1 MLISEILYSPLP
13 YLMEGGN
20 VSSKSPGWK
29 GAQDQQA
36 EEIDLKLHNRDF
48 MVKQLKKLF
57 AAQNKS
63 FRETTGK
70 YIWSPSLL
78 ASGEMFSGSSIHFF
92 NIKKINTQDF
102 LNKLKKTKVGDI
114 DTQVDQNLGD
124 DLATWLESI
133 IGQKVGNGVLLGFN
147 SSLSSIWLLDDP
159 VVRVQVDYELGP
171 YDPKTKKPTEWF
183 AYSHSSHYDDMEVG
197 IKGVFHKYINRALV
211 QAHQTKK
218 YVAKIQKRGVKI
230 SDEPVVDSNYSFAV
244 TSAQGGGISLK
255 YRPYIDPQTGE
266 PAVKK
271 NIPIMQYI
279 ESPDRHYIQNLDQ
292 QFELMFGRKRT
303 QADKKLQG
311 SFVGTIQLMNKY
323 LKPEQNRS
331 VVEAFF
337 DILFGA
343 GAQMITRDDPQR
355 DRDTKFAA
363 IDIMLL
369 GTEDHKPLK
378 VPNAKQLRD
387 QAVNMAIGYEQKF
400 RSKQKEKGLIQEAQ
414 DTPSFARKGVQH
426 IYSRLPDGRAS
437 SMEMKDADF
446 IKLCQEIVKLG
457 GKLDEVPINLKVDGA
472 GIRFGRD
479 QKGQPFFMTSRV
491 DRPIYADDQGFFSK
505 YAREQGQNPEQQA
518 RARNYDEV
526 LKIITDS
533 DFIKKLPVDTLVQ
546 AEMLYKPMAQET
558 PDGLKF
564 VNISYDPAQ
573 LGKVITLVPFAF
585 KKFSTGTELPATQS
599 QEIKKRLLDDSTS
612 DVKIVN
618 NQLEHSGLDVLKIV
632 EPVADLDPK
641 NRVANKAQL
650 DTAREKL
657 SQTIL
662 TSPKLKGKNVLGNTM
677 EGIIVNMPSGQVFKV
692 TSPQMKQAMAA
703 KTAAA
708 PSTKGR
714 NKTAVVA
721 IGSFVGHKGHQE
733 LWNLTKEKAQQLGA
747 DPYLFIG
754 NAVGVDDPIPP
765 SVKTQTWHKLD
776 PELSSNI
783 SAVQSGGSI
792 MQKIKHELINPRP
805 GHAPR
810 YDNVVIMVGEDQRD
824 MPLAQAIMKAVN
836 KFPGYEHV
844 KVTLNP
850 TPRGTGMSFTKL
862 RNILKDPQATEKQQ
876 YHLWS
881 QGFDETTLGRD
892 WIKHLMDITRKG
904 MGISDKTQQ
913 DESHS
918 LFHEVTKKV
927 GL

>member
-1 MLISEILYSPLP
+1 MLITEILYSTLP

-29 GAQDQQA
+29 GADDQAA

-48 MVKQLKKLF
+48 MVKQLRKLF

-63 FRETTGK
+63 FREAMGK
-70 YIWSPSLL
+70 YIWAPSLL
-78 ASGEMFSGSSIHFF
+78 TSGDMFSGSSVHFF
-92 NIKKINTQDF
+92 NIKKINTEDF

-147 SSLSSIWLLDDP
+147 SALSSIWLLDDP

-171 YDPKTKKPTEWF
+171 YDSKTKKPTEWF

-218 YVAKIQKRGVKI
+218 YVAKVQKRGVKI
-230 SDEPVVDSNYSFAV
+230 SDEPIQDSNYSFAV
-244 TSAQGGGISLK
+244 TSAQGGGLSLK
-255 YRPYIDPQTGE
+255 YRPYLDPQTGE
-266 PAVKK
+266 PATKK

-279 ESPDRHYIQNLDQ
+279 ETADRHYVQNLDQ

-303 QADKKLQG
+303 EADRKMQG

-323 LKPEQNRS
+323 LKPEQNRA
-331 VVEAFF
+331 VVEAFY
-337 DILFGA
+337 DILFGV
-343 GAQMITRDDPQR
+343 GAQMITKDDPQR

-369 GTEDHKPLK
+369 GTKDHKPLK
-378 VPNAKQLRD
+378 VPNATQLRQ
-387 QAVNMAIGYEQKF
+387 QAVNMAIDYESKF
-400 RSKQKEKGLIQEAQ
+400 RSRQKEKGIIQEAQ

-446 IKLCQEIVKLG
+446 IKLCQEIAQLG
-457 GKLDEVPINLKVDGA
+457 GNFDEVPINLKVDGA

-491 DRPIYADDQGFFSK
+491 DRPIYAEDQGFFSK
-505 YAREQGQNPEQQA
+505 YAKEQGQNQEQQA
-518 RARNYDEV
+518 RARNYDQA

-533 DFIKKLPVDTLVQ
+533 DFIKKLPVNTLVQ
-546 AEMLYKPMAQET
+546 AEMLYRPMAQQTE
-558 PDGLKF
+558 DGLKF
-564 VNISYDPAQ
+564 VNISYDSKE
-573 LGKVITLVPFAF
+573 LGKVMTLVPFAF
-585 KKFSTGTELPATQS
+585 KRFSTGTELDAQQS
-599 QEIKKRLLDDSTS
+599 AEIKKQLTDASTS
-612 DVKIVN
+612 DVKIIN
-618 NQLEHSGLDVLKIV
+618 NQLEHSVLDVKKILD
-632 EPVADLDPK
+632 PVVDLDPK
-641 NRVANKAQL
+641 NRVANKDKL
-650 DTAREKL
+650 DAARENL

-662 TSPKLKGKNVLGNTM
+662 TSPKLRGKNVLGNTM

-703 KTAAA
+703 K
-708 PSTKGR
+708 STPASKGKP
-714 NKTAVVA
+714 KTAVVA

-733 LWNLTKEKAQQLGA
+733 LWKLTKEQAQQLGA

-776 PELSSNI
+776 PEYAGNI
-783 SAVQSGGSI
+783 SAVQQGGSL
-792 MQKIKHELINPRP
+792 MQKIKHELVNPRP

-824 MPLAQAIMKAVN
+824 MPLAQAIMKSVN

-850 TPRGTGMSFTKL
+850 TPRTTGMSFTKL
-862 RNILKDPQATEKQQ
+862 RNVLKDPQASEKQQ

-904 MGISDKTQQ
+904 MGVSDKPQR
-913 DESHS
+913 DESRS
-918 LFHEVTKKV
+918 IFQEVTKKV
-927 GL
+927 GQ

>member
-1 MLISEILYSPLP
+1 MLITEILYSPLP

-29 GAQDQQA
+29 GADDQAA

-48 MVKQLKKLF
+48 MVKQLRKLF

-63 FRETTGK
+63 FREAMGK
-70 YIWSPSLL
+70 YIWAPSLL
-78 ASGEMFSGSSIHFF
+78 TSGDMFSGSSVHFF
-92 NIKKINTQDF
+92 NIKKINTEDF

-147 SSLSSIWLLDDP
+147 SALSSIWLLDDP

-171 YDPKTKKPTEWF
+171 YDSKTKKPTEWF

-218 YVAKIQKRGVKI
+218 YVAKVQKRGVKI
-230 SDEPVVDSNYSFAV
+230 SDEPIQDSNYSFAV
-244 TSAQGGGISLK
+244 TSAQGGGLSLK
-255 YRPYIDPQTGE
+255 YRPYLDPQTGE
-266 PAVKK
+266 PATKK

-279 ESPDRHYIQNLDQ
+279 ETADRHYVQNLDQ

-303 QADKKLQG
+303 EADRKMQG

-323 LKPEQNRS
+323 LKPEQNRA
-331 VVEAFF
+331 VVEAFY

-343 GAQMITRDDPQR
+343 GAQMITKDDPQR

-369 GTEDHKPLK
+369 GTKDHKPLK
-378 VPNAKQLRD
+378 VPNATQLRQ
-387 QAVNMAIGYEQKF
+387 QAVNMAIDYESKF
-400 RSKQKEKGLIQEAQ
+400 RSRQKEKGIIQEAQ

-446 IKLCQEIVKLG
+446 IKLCQEIAQLG
-457 GKLDEVPINLKVDGA
+457 GNFDEVPINLKVDGA

-491 DRPIYADDQGFFSK
+491 DRPIYAEDQGFFSK
-505 YAREQGQNPEQQA
+505 YAKEQGQNQEQQA
-518 RARNYDEV
+518 RARNYDQA

-533 DFIKKLPVDTLVQ
+533 DFIKKLPVNTLVQ
-546 AEMLYKPMAQET
+546 AEMLYRPMAQQTE
-558 PDGLKF
+558 DGLKF
-564 VNISYDPAQ
+564 VNISYDSKE
-573 LGKVITLVPFAF
+573 LGKVMTLVPFAF
-585 KKFSTGTELPATQS
+585 KRFSTGTELDAQQS
-599 QEIKKRLLDDSTS
+599 AEIKKQLTDASTS
-612 DVKIVN
+612 DVKIIN
-618 NQLEHSGLDVLKIV
+618 NQLEHSGLDVKKIV
-632 EPVADLDPK
+632 DPVVDLDPK
-641 NRVANKAQL
+641 NRVANKDKL
-650 DTAREKL
+650 DAARENL

-662 TSPKLKGKNVLGNTM
+662 TSPKLRGKNVLGNTM

-703 KTAAA
+703 KATPA
-708 PSTKGR
+708 SKGKP
-714 NKTAVVA
+714 KTAVVA

-733 LWNLTKEKAQQLGA
+733 LWRLTKEQAQQLGA

-776 PELSSNI
+776 PEYAGNI
-783 SAVQSGGSI
+783 SAVQQGGSL
-792 MQKIKHELINPRP
+792 MQKIKHELVNPRP

-824 MPLAQAIMKAVN
+824 MPLAQAIMKSVN

-850 TPRGTGMSFTKL
+850 TPRTTGMSFTKL
-862 RNILKDPQATEKQQ
+862 RNVLKDPQASEKQQ

-904 MGISDKTQQ
+904 MGVSDKPQR
-913 DESHS
+913 DESRS
-918 LFHEVTKKV
+918 IFQEVTKKV
-927 GL
+927 GQ

>member
-1 MLISEILYSPLP
+1 MLITEILYSTLP

-29 GAQDQQA
+29 GADDQAA

-48 MVKQLKKLF
+48 MVKQLRKLF

-63 FRETTGK
+63 FRETMGK
-70 YIWSPSLL
+70 YIWAPSLL
-78 ASGEMFSGSSIHFF
+78 TSGDMFSGSSVHFF
-92 NIKKINTQDF
+92 NIKKINTEDF

-147 SSLSSIWLLDDP
+147 SALSSIWLLDDP

-171 YDPKTKKPTEWF
+171 YDSKTKKPTEWF

-218 YVAKIQKRGVKI
+218 YVAKVQKRGVKI
-230 SDEPVVDSNYSFAV
+230 SDEPIQDSNYSFAV
-244 TSAQGGGISLK
+244 TSAQGGGLSLK
-255 YRPYIDPQTGE
+255 YRPYLDPQTGE
-266 PAVKK
+266 PATKK

-279 ESPDRHYIQNLDQ
+279 ETADRHYVQNLDQ

-303 QADKKLQG
+303 EADRKMQG

-323 LKPEQNRS
+323 LKPEQNRA
-331 VVEAFF
+331 VVEAFY

-343 GAQMITRDDPQR
+343 GAQMITKDDPQR

-369 GTEDHKPLK
+369 GTKDHKPLK
-378 VPNAKQLRD
+378 VPNATQLRQ
-387 QAVNMAIGYEQKF
+387 QAVNMAIDYESKF
-400 RSKQKEKGLIQEAQ
+400 RSRQKEKGIIQEAQ

-446 IKLCQEIVKLG
+446 IKLCQEIAQLG
-457 GKLDEVPINLKVDGA
+457 GNFDEVPINLKVDGA

-491 DRPIYADDQGFFSK
+491 DRPIYAEDQGFFSK
-505 YAREQGQNPEQQA
+505 YAKEQGQNQEQQA
-518 RARNYDEV
+518 RARNYDQA

-533 DFIKKLPVDTLVQ
+533 DFIKKLPVNTLVQ
-546 AEMLYKPMAQET
+546 AEMLYRPMAQQTE
-558 PDGLKF
+558 DGLKF
-564 VNISYDPAQ
+564 VNISYDSKE
-573 LGKVITLVPFAF
+573 LGKVMTLVPFAF
-585 KKFSTGTELPATQS
+585 KRFSTGTELDAQQS
-599 QEIKKRLLDDSTS
+599 AEIKKQLTDASTS
-612 DVKIVN
+612 DVKIIN
-618 NQLEHSGLDVLKIV
+618 NQLEHSGLDVKKIV
-632 EPVADLDPK
+632 DPVVDLDPK
-641 NRVANKAQL
+641 NRVANKDKL
-650 DTAREKL
+650 DAARENL

-662 TSPKLKGKNVLGNTM
+662 TSPKLRGKNVLGNTM

-703 KTAAA
+703 K
-708 PSTKGR
+708 STPASKGKP
-714 NKTAVVA
+714 KTAVVA

-733 LWNLTKEKAQQLGA
+733 LWRLTKEQAQQLGA

-776 PELSSNI
+776 PEYAGNI
-783 SAVQSGGSI
+783 SAVQQGGSL
-792 MQKIKHELINPRP
+792 MQKIKHELVNPRP

-824 MPLAQAIMKAVN
+824 MPLAQAIMKSVN

-850 TPRGTGMSFTKL
+850 TPRTTGMSFTKL
-862 RNILKDPQATEKQQ
+862 RNVLKDPQASEKQQ

-904 MGISDKTQQ
+904 IGVSDKPQR
-913 DESHS
+913 DESRS
-918 LFHEVTKKV
+918 IFQEVTKKV
-927 GL
+927 GQ

>member
-20 VSSKSPGWK
+20 VSSKSPGWQ
-29 GAQDQQA
+29 GAQDQEA

-63 FRETTGK
+63 FREATGK

-78 ASGEMFSGSSIHFF
+78 ASGEMFSGSSVHFF
-92 NIKKINTQDF
+92 NIKKINTDDF
-102 LNKLKKTKVGDI
+102 LNKLKKVRVGDI
-114 DTQVDQNLGD
+114 DTQVDQNLGE

-218 YVAKIQKRGVKI
+218 YIAKVLKKGVKI

-255 YRPYIDPQTGE
+255 YKPYIDPQTGQPADKKGIPVMQRVE
-266 PAVKK
+266 P
-271 NIPIMQYI
+271 Q
-279 ESPDRHYIQNLDQ
+279 DRDYIQNLDQ
-292 QFELMFGRKRT
+292 QFELVFGRKRT
-303 QADKKLQG
+303 EADRKLQG
-311 SFVGTIQLMNKY
+311 SFVGSIKLMNKY
-323 LKPEQNRS
+323 LTPQQNQR
-331 VVEAFF
+331 VAEAFL
-337 DILFGA
+337 DILFGP
-343 GAQMITRDDPQR
+343 GAQMITKDDPQR

-363 IDIMLL
+363 IDLMLL
-369 GTEDHKPLK
+369 GTKDHKPLN
-378 VPNAKQLRD
+378 VPNTQALRQ
-387 QAVNMAIGYEQKF
+387 QAVNMAKEYESKF
-400 RSKQKEKGLIQEAQ
+400 RDKQKQKGLIQEAQ
-414 DTPSFARKGVQH
+414 EAPKFTRKGVPH
-426 IYSRLPDGRAS
+426 IYSRLPDGKPS

-446 IKLCQEIVKLG
+446 INLSKEIADRG
-457 GKLDEVPINLKVDGA
+457 GNLDDVDINLKVDGA

-479 QKGQPFFMTSRV
+479 QKGEPFFMTSRI
-491 DRPIYADDQGFFSK
+491 DRPIYASDAGFFSK
-505 YAREQGQNPEQQA
+505 YAQDQGQSGEQLD
-518 RARNYDEV
+518 RARNYDQA
-526 LKIITDS
+526 LKLITTS
-533 DFIKKLPVDTLVQ
+533 DFIKKLPINTIVQ
-546 AEMLYKPMAQET
+546 AEMLYRPMGQKT
-558 PDGLKF
+558 NDGIKF
-564 VNISYDPAQ
+564 VNISYDPKD
-573 LGKVITLVPFAF
+573 LGKEMTLVPFAF
-585 KKFSTGTELPATQS
+585 KTFSTGADLDKTKAD
-599 QEIKKRLLDDSTS
+599 EIKKQLLDSSTN
-612 DVKIVN
+612 DIKIIN
-618 NQLEHSGLDVLKIV
+618 NRLQHQGLDLMNIV
-632 EPVADLDPK
+632 KPVVDLDPK
-641 NRVANKAQL
+641 NKLANKPIL
-650 DTAREKL
+650 DNARKKL
-657 SQTIL
+657 SQAIL

-677 EGIIVNMPSGQVFKV
+677 EGIVVNMPNGQVFKV

-703 KTAAA
+703 KTASA
-708 PSTKGR
+708 PTSKGPT
-714 NKTAVVA
+714 KTAVVA

-733 LWNLTKEKAQQLGA
+733 LWRLTKEKAQQLGA

-776 PELSSNI
+776 PELASNI
-783 SAVQSGGSI
+783 SPVQAGGSI

-862 RNILKDPQATEKQQ
+862 RNILKDPQASEKQQ
-876 YHLWS
+876 YNLWS
-881 QGFDETTLGRD
+881 QGFDENALGRD

-904 MGISDKTQQ
+904 MGIQNKPQR

-918 LFHEVTKKV
+918 IFLEVTKKV
-927 GL
+927 G

>member
-1 MLISEILYSPLP
+1 MLITEILYSPLP

-29 GAQDQQA
+29 GADDQAA

-48 MVKQLKKLF
+48 MVKQLRKLF

-63 FRETTGK
+63 FRETMGK
-70 YIWSPSLL
+70 YIWAPSLL
-78 ASGEMFSGSSIHFF
+78 TSGDMFSGSSVHFF
-92 NIKKINTQDF
+92 NIKKINTEDF

-147 SSLSSIWLLDDP
+147 SALSSIWLLDDP

-171 YDPKTKKPTEWF
+171 YDSKTKKPTEWF

-218 YVAKIQKRGVKI
+218 YVAKVQKRGVKI
-230 SDEPVVDSNYSFAV
+230 SDEPIQDSNYSFAV
-244 TSAQGGGISLK
+244 TSAQGGGLSLK
-255 YRPYIDPQTGE
+255 YRPYLDPQTGE
-266 PAVKK
+266 PGTKK

-279 ESPDRHYIQNLDQ
+279 ETADRHYVQNLDQ

-303 QADKKLQG
+303 EADRKMQG

-323 LKPEQNRS
+323 LKPEQNRA
-331 VVEAFF
+331 VVEAFY

-343 GAQMITRDDPQR
+343 GAQMITKDDPQR

-369 GTEDHKPLK
+369 GTKDHKPLK
-378 VPNAKQLRD
+378 VPNATQLRQ
-387 QAVNMAIGYEQKF
+387 QAVNMAIDYESKF
-400 RSKQKEKGLIQEAQ
+400 RSRQKEKGIIQEAQ

-446 IKLCQEIVKLG
+446 IKLCQEIAQLG
-457 GKLDEVPINLKVDGA
+457 GNFDEVPINLKVDGA

-491 DRPIYADDQGFFSK
+491 DRPIYAEDQGFFSK
-505 YAREQGQNPEQQA
+505 YAKEQGQNQEQQA
-518 RARNYDEV
+518 RARNYDQA

-533 DFIKKLPVDTLVQ
+533 DFIKKLPVNTLVQ
-546 AEMLYKPMAQET
+546 AEMLYRPMAQQTE
-558 PDGLKF
+558 DGLKF
-564 VNISYDPAQ
+564 VNISYDSKE
-573 LGKVITLVPFAF
+573 LGKVMTLVPFAF
-585 KKFSTGTELPATQS
+585 KRFSTGTELDAQQS
-599 QEIKKRLLDDSTS
+599 AEIKKQLTDASTS
-612 DVKIVN
+612 DVKIIN
-618 NQLEHSGLDVLKIV
+618 NQLEHSGLDVKKIV
-632 EPVADLDPK
+632 DPVVDLDPK
-641 NRVANKAQL
+641 NRVANKDKL
-650 DTAREKL
+650 DAARENL

-662 TSPKLKGKNVLGNTM
+662 TSPKLRGKNVLGNTM

-703 KTAAA
+703 K
-708 PSTKGR
+708 STPASKGKP
-714 NKTAVVA
+714 KTAVVA

-733 LWNLTKEKAQQLGA
+733 LWRLTKEQAQQLGA

-776 PELSSNI
+776 PEYAGNI
-783 SAVQSGGSI
+783 SAVQQGGSL
-792 MQKIKHELINPRP
+792 MQKIKHELVNPRP

-824 MPLAQAIMKAVN
+824 MPLAQAIMKSVN

-850 TPRGTGMSFTKL
+850 TPRTTGMSFTKL
-862 RNILKDPQATEKQQ
+862 RNVLKDPQASEKQQ

-904 MGISDKTQQ
+904 IGVSDKPQR
-913 DESHS
+913 DESRS
-918 LFHEVTKKV
+918 IFQEVTKKV
-927 GL
+927 GQ

>member
-1 MLISEILYSPLP
+1 MLITEILYSTLP

-29 GAQDQQA
+29 GADDQAA

-48 MVKQLKKLF
+48 MVKQLRKLF

-63 FRETTGK
+63 FREAMGK
-70 YIWSPSLL
+70 YIWAPSLL
-78 ASGEMFSGSSIHFF
+78 TSGDMFSGSSVHFF
-92 NIKKINTQDF
+92 NIKKINTEDF

-147 SSLSSIWLLDDP
+147 SALSSIWLLDDP

-171 YDPKTKKPTEWF
+171 YDSKTKKPTEWF

-218 YVAKIQKRGVKI
+218 YVAKVQKRGVKI
-230 SDEPVVDSNYSFAV
+230 SDEPIQDSNYSFAV
-244 TSAQGGGISLK
+244 TSAQGGGLSLK
-255 YRPYIDPQTGE
+255 YRPYLDPQTGE
-266 PAVKK
+266 PATKK

-279 ESPDRHYIQNLDQ
+279 ETADRHYVQNLDQ

-303 QADKKLQG
+303 EADRKMQG

-323 LKPEQNRS
+323 LKPEQNRA
-331 VVEAFF
+331 VVEAFY

-343 GAQMITRDDPQR
+343 GAQMITKDDPQR

-369 GTEDHKPLK
+369 GTKDHKPLK
-378 VPNAKQLRD
+378 VPNATQLRQ
-387 QAVNMAIGYEQKF
+387 QAVNMAIDYESKF
-400 RSKQKEKGLIQEAQ
+400 RSRQKEKGIIQEAQ

-446 IKLCQEIVKLG
+446 IKLCQEIAQLG
-457 GKLDEVPINLKVDGA
+457 GNFDEVPINLKVDGA

-491 DRPIYADDQGFFSK
+491 DRPIYAEDQGFFSK
-505 YAREQGQNPEQQA
+505 YAKEQGQNQEQQA
-518 RARNYDEV
+518 RARNYDQA

-533 DFIKKLPVDTLVQ
+533 DFIKKLPVNTLVQ
-546 AEMLYKPMAQET
+546 AEMLYRPMAQQTE
-558 PDGLKF
+558 DGLKF
-564 VNISYDPAQ
+564 VNISYDSKE
-573 LGKVITLVPFAF
+573 LGKVMTLVPFAV
-585 KKFSTGTELPATQS
+585 KKFSTGTELDAQQS
-599 QEIKKRLLDDSTS
+599 SEIKKQLTDASTS
-612 DVKIVN
+612 DVKIIN
-618 NQLEHSGLDVLKIV
+618 NQLEHSGLDVKKIV
-632 EPVADLDPK
+632 DPVVDLDPK
-641 NRVANKAQL
+641 NRVANKNKL
-650 DTAREKL
+650 DAARENL

-662 TSPKLKGKNVLGNTM
+662 TSPKLRGKNVLGNTM

-703 KTAAA
+703 KATPA
-708 PSTKGR
+708 SKGKP
-714 NKTAVVA
+714 KTAVVA

-733 LWNLTKEKAQQLGA
+733 LWRLTKEQAQQLGA

-776 PELSSNI
+776 PEYAGNI
-783 SAVQSGGSI
+783 SAVQQGGSL
-792 MQKIKHELINPRP
+792 MQKIKHELVNPRP

-824 MPLAQAIMKAVN
+824 MPLAQAIMKSVN

-850 TPRGTGMSFTKL
+850 TPRTTGMSFTKL
-862 RNILKDPQATEKQQ
+862 RNVLKDPQASEKQQ

-904 MGISDKTQQ
+904 MGVSDKPQR
-913 DESHS
+913 DESRS
-918 LFHEVTKKV
+918 IFQEVTKKV
-927 GL
+927 GQ

>member
-1 MLISEILYSPLP
+1 MLITEILYSTLP

-29 GAQDQQA
+29 GADDQAA

-48 MVKQLKKLF
+48 MVKQLRKLF

-63 FRETTGK
+63 FRETMGK
-70 YIWSPSLL
+70 YIWAPSLL
-78 ASGEMFSGSSIHFF
+78 TSGDMFSGSSVHFF
-92 NIKKINTQDF
+92 NIKKINTEDF

-147 SSLSSIWLLDDP
+147 SALSSIWLLDDP

-171 YDPKTKKPTEWF
+171 YDSKTKKPTEWF

-218 YVAKIQKRGVKI
+218 YVAKVQKRGVKI
-230 SDEPVVDSNYSFAV
+230 SDEPIQDSNYSFAV
-244 TSAQGGGISLK
+244 TSAQGGGLSLK
-255 YRPYIDPQTGE
+255 YRPYLDPQTGE
-266 PAVKK
+266 PATKK

-279 ESPDRHYIQNLDQ
+279 ETADRHYVQNLDQ

-303 QADKKLQG
+303 EADRKMQG

-323 LKPEQNRS
+323 LKPEQNRA
-331 VVEAFF
+331 VVEAFY

-343 GAQMITRDDPQR
+343 GAQMITKDDPQR

-369 GTEDHKPLK
+369 GTKDHKPLK
-378 VPNAKQLRD
+378 VPNATQLRQ
-387 QAVNMAIGYEQKF
+387 QAVNMAIDYESKF
-400 RSKQKEKGLIQEAQ
+400 RSRQKEKGIIQEAQ

-446 IKLCQEIVKLG
+446 IKLCQEIAQLG
-457 GKLDEVPINLKVDGA
+457 GNFDEVPINLKVDGA

-491 DRPIYADDQGFFSK
+491 DRPIYAEDQGFFSK
-505 YAREQGQNPEQQA
+505 YAKEQGQNQEQQA
-518 RARNYDEV
+518 RARNYDQA

-533 DFIKKLPVDTLVQ
+533 DFIKKLPVNTLVQ
-546 AEMLYKPMAQET
+546 AEMLYRPMAQQTE
-558 PDGLKF
+558 DGLKF
-564 VNISYDPAQ
+564 VNISYDSKE
-573 LGKVITLVPFAF
+573 LGKVMTLVPFAF
-585 KKFSTGTELPATQS
+585 KRFSTGTELDAQQS
-599 QEIKKRLLDDSTS
+599 AEIKKQLTDASTS
-612 DVKIVN
+612 DVKIIN
-618 NQLEHSGLDVLKIV
+618 NQLEHSGLDVKKIV
-632 EPVADLDPK
+632 DPVVDLDPK
-641 NRVANKAQL
+641 NRVANKDKL
-650 DTAREKL
+650 DAARENL

-662 TSPKLKGKNVLGNTM
+662 TSPKLRGKNVLGNTM

-703 KTAAA
+703 KATPA
-708 PSTKGR
+708 SKGKP
-714 NKTAVVA
+714 KTAVVA

-733 LWNLTKEKAQQLGA
+733 LWRLTKEQAQQLGA

-776 PELSSNI
+776 PEYAGNI
-783 SAVQSGGSI
+783 SAVQQGGSL
-792 MQKIKHELINPRP
+792 MQKIKHELVNPRP

-824 MPLAQAIMKAVN
+824 MPLAQAIMKSVN

-850 TPRGTGMSFTKL
+850 TPRTTGMSFTKL
-862 RNILKDPQATEKQQ
+862 RNVLKDPQASEKQQ

-904 MGISDKTQQ
+904 MGVSDKPQR
-913 DESHS
+913 DESRS
-918 LFHEVTKKV
+918 IFQEVTKKV
-927 GL
+927 GQ

>member
-1 MLISEILYSPLP
+1 MLITEILYSPLP

-29 GAQDQQA
+29 GADDQAA

-48 MVKQLKKLF
+48 MVKQLRKLF

-63 FRETTGK
+63 FREAMGK
-70 YIWSPSLL
+70 YIWAPSLL
-78 ASGEMFSGSSIHFF
+78 TSGDMFSGSSVHFF
-92 NIKKINTQDF
+92 NIKKINTEDF

-147 SSLSSIWLLDDP
+147 SALSSIWLLDDP

-171 YDPKTKKPTEWF
+171 YDSKTKKPTEWF

-218 YVAKIQKRGVKI
+218 YVAKVQKRGVKI
-230 SDEPVVDSNYSFAV
+230 SDEPIQDSNYSFAV
-244 TSAQGGGISLK
+244 TSAQGGGLSLK
-255 YRPYIDPQTGE
+255 YRPYLDPQTGE
-266 PAVKK
+266 PATKK

-279 ESPDRHYIQNLDQ
+279 ETADRHYVQNLDQ

-303 QADKKLQG
+303 EADRKMQG

-323 LKPEQNRS
+323 LKPEQNRA
-331 VVEAFF
+331 VVEAFY
-337 DILFGA
+337 DILFGV
-343 GAQMITRDDPQR
+343 GAQMITKDDPQR

-369 GTEDHKPLK
+369 GTKDHKPLK
-378 VPNAKQLRD
+378 VPNATQLRQ
-387 QAVNMAIGYEQKF
+387 QAVNMAIDYESKF
-400 RSKQKEKGLIQEAQ
+400 RSRQKEKGIIQEAQ

-446 IKLCQEIVKLG
+446 IKLCQEIAQLG
-457 GKLDEVPINLKVDGA
+457 GNFDEVPINLKVDGA

-491 DRPIYADDQGFFSK
+491 DRPIYAEDQGFFSK
-505 YAREQGQNPEQQA
+505 YAKEQGQNQEQQA
-518 RARNYDEV
+518 RARNYDQA

-533 DFIKKLPVDTLVQ
+533 DFIKKLPVNTLVQ
-546 AEMLYKPMAQET
+546 AEMLYRPMAQQTE
-558 PDGLKF
+558 DGLKF
-564 VNISYDPAQ
+564 VNISYDSKE
-573 LGKVITLVPFAF
+573 LGKVMTLVPFAF
-585 KKFSTGTELPATQS
+585 KRFSTGTELDAQQS
-599 QEIKKRLLDDSTS
+599 AEIKKQLTDASTS
-612 DVKIVN
+612 DVKIIN
-618 NQLEHSGLDVLKIV
+618 NQLEHSGLDVKKIV
-632 EPVADLDPK
+632 DPVVDLDPK
-641 NRVANKAQL
+641 NRVANKDKL
-650 DTAREKL
+650 DAARENL

-662 TSPKLKGKNVLGNTM
+662 TSPKLRGKNVLGNTM

-703 KTAAA
+703 K
-708 PSTKGR
+708 STPASKGKP
-714 NKTAVVA
+714 KTAVVA

-733 LWNLTKEKAQQLGA
+733 LWRLTKEQAQQLGA

-776 PELSSNI
+776 PEYAGNI
-783 SAVQSGGSI
+783 SAVQQGGSL
-792 MQKIKHELINPRP
+792 MQKIKHELVNPRP

-824 MPLAQAIMKAVN
+824 MPLAQAIMKSVN

-850 TPRGTGMSFTKL
+850 TPRTTGMSFTKL
-862 RNILKDPQATEKQQ
+862 RNVLKDPQASEKQQ

-904 MGISDKTQQ
+904 MGVSDKPQR
-913 DESHS
+913 DESRS
-918 LFHEVTKKV
+918 IFQEVTKKV
-927 GL
+927 GQ

>member
-29 GAQDQQA
+29 GADDQAA

-48 MVKQLKKLF
+48 MVKQLRKLF

-63 FRETTGK
+63 FREATGK
-70 YIWSPSLL
+70 YIWAPSLL
-78 ASGEMFSGSSIHFF
+78 TSGDMFSGSSVHFF
-92 NIKKINTQDF
+92 NIKKINTEDF

-171 YDPKTKKPTEWF
+171 YDSKTKRPTEWF

-218 YVAKIQKRGVKI
+218 YVAKVQKRGVKI
-230 SDEPVVDSNYSFAV
+230 SDEPVQDSNYSFAV
-244 TSAQGGGISLK
+244 TSAQGGGLSLK
-255 YRPYIDPQTGE
+255 YRPYLDPQTGE
-266 PAVKK
+266 PATKK

-279 ESPDRHYIQNLDQ
+279 ETPDRHYVQNLDQ

-303 QADKKLQG
+303 EADRKLQG

-323 LKPEQNRS
+323 LKPEQNRA
-331 VVEAFF
+331 VVEAFY

-343 GAQMITRDDPQR
+343 GAQMITKDDPQR

-369 GTEDHKPLK
+369 GTKDHNPLK
-378 VPNAKQLRD
+378 VPNATQLRQ
-387 QAVNMAIGYEQKF
+387 QAVNMAIDYESKF
-400 RSKQKEKGLIQEAQ
+400 RSRQKEKGIIQEAQ

-446 IKLCQEIVKLG
+446 IKLCQEIAQLG
-457 GKLDEVPINLKVDGA
+457 GNFDEVPINLKVDGA

-491 DRPIYADDQGFFSK
+491 DQPIYAEDQGFFSK
-505 YAREQGQNPEQQA
+505 YAKEQGQNQEQQA
-518 RARNYDEV
+518 RARNYDQA

-533 DFIKKLPVDTLVQ
+533 DFIKKLPVNTLVQ
-546 AEMLYKPMAQET
+546 AEMLYRPMAQQTE
-558 PDGLKF
+558 DGLKF
-564 VNISYDPAQ
+564 VNISYDPKE
-573 LGKVITLVPFAF
+573 LGKVMTLVPFAV
-585 KKFSTGTELPATQS
+585 KRFSTGTELDAQQS
-599 QEIKKRLLDDSTS
+599 AEIKKQLTDASTS
-612 DVKIVN
+612 DVKIIN
-618 NQLEHSGLDVLKIV
+618 NQLEHSGLDVKKIV
-632 EPVADLDPK
+632 DPVVDLDPK
-641 NRVANKAQL
+641 NRVANKDKL
-650 DTAREKL
+650 DAARENL

-662 TSPKLKGKNVLGNTM
+662 TSPKLRGKNVLGNTM
-677 EGIIVNMPSGQVFKV
+677 EGIIVNMPSGQLFKV

-703 KTAAA
+703 KATPA
-708 PSTKGR
+708 SKGKP
-714 NKTAVVA
+714 KTAVVA

-733 LWNLTKEKAQQLGA
+733 LWKLTKEQAQQLGA

-776 PELSSNI
+776 PEYAGNI
-783 SAVQSGGSI
+783 SAVQQGGSI
-792 MQKIKHELINPRP
+792 MQKIKHELVNPRP
-805 GHAPR
+805 GHAPK
-810 YDNVVIMVGEDQRD
+810 YDNIVIMVGEDQRD
-824 MPLAQAIMKAVN
+824 MPLAQAIMKSVN

-850 TPRGTGMSFTKL
+850 TPRTTGMSFTKL
-862 RNILKDPQATEKQQ
+862 RNVLKDPQASEKQQ
-876 YHLWS
+876 YQLWS

-904 MGISDKTQQ
+904 MGVSDKPQR
-913 DESHS
+913 DESRS
-918 LFHEVTKKV
+918 IFQEVTKKV
-927 GL
+927 GQ

>member
-1 MLISEILYSPLP
+1 MLITEILYSTLP

-29 GAQDQQA
+29 GADDQAA

-48 MVKQLKKLF
+48 MVKQLRKLF

-63 FRETTGK
+63 FRETMGK
-70 YIWSPSLL
+70 YIWAPSLL
-78 ASGEMFSGSSIHFF
+78 TSGDMFSGSSVHFF
-92 NIKKINTQDF
+92 NIKKINTEDF

-147 SSLSSIWLLDDP
+147 SALSSIWLLDDP

-171 YDPKTKKPTEWF
+171 YDSKTKKPTEWF

-218 YVAKIQKRGVKI
+218 YVAKVQKRGVKI
-230 SDEPVVDSNYSFAV
+230 SDEPVQDSNYSFAV
-244 TSAQGGGISLK
+244 TSAQGGGLSLK
-255 YRPYIDPQTGE
+255 YRPYLDPQTGE
-266 PAVKK
+266 PATKK

-279 ESPDRHYIQNLDQ
+279 ETADRHYVQNLDQ

-303 QADKKLQG
+303 EADRKLQG

-323 LKPEQNRS
+323 LKPEQNRA
-331 VVEAFF
+331 VVEAFY
-337 DILFGA
+337 DILFGV
-343 GAQMITRDDPQR
+343 GAQMITKDDPQR

-369 GTEDHKPLK
+369 GTKDHKPLK
-378 VPNAKQLRD
+378 VPNATQLRQ
-387 QAVNMAIGYEQKF
+387 QAVNMAIDYESKF
-400 RSKQKEKGLIQEAQ
+400 RSRQKEKGIIQEAQ

-446 IKLCQEIVKLG
+446 IKLCQEIAQLG
-457 GKLDEVPINLKVDGA
+457 GTFDEVPINLKVDGA

-491 DRPIYADDQGFFSK
+491 DRPIYAEDQGFFSK
-505 YAREQGQNPEQQA
+505 YAKEQGQNQEQQA
-518 RARNYDEV
+518 RARNYDQA

-533 DFIKKLPVDTLVQ
+533 DFIKKLPVNTLVQ
-546 AEMLYKPMAQET
+546 AEMLYRPMAQQTE
-558 PDGLKF
+558 DGLKF
-564 VNISYDPAQ
+564 VNISYDSKE
-573 LGKVITLVPFAF
+573 LGKVMTLVPFAF
-585 KKFSTGTELPATQS
+585 KRFSTGTELDAQQS
-599 QEIKKRLLDDSTS
+599 AEIKKQLTDASTS
-612 DVKIVN
+612 DVKIIN
-618 NQLEHSGLDVLKIV
+618 NQLEHSGLDVKKIV
-632 EPVADLDPK
+632 DPVVDLDPK
-641 NRVANKAQL
+641 NRVANKDKL
-650 DTAREKL
+650 DAARENL

-662 TSPKLKGKNVLGNTM
+662 TSPKLRGKNVLGNTM

-703 KTAAA
+703 KATPA
-708 PSTKGR
+708 SKGKP
-714 NKTAVVA
+714 KTAVVA

-733 LWNLTKEKAQQLGA
+733 LWKLTKEQAQQLGA

-776 PELSSNI
+776 PEYAGNI
-783 SAVQSGGSI
+783 SAVQQGGSL
-792 MQKIKHELINPRP
+792 MQKIKHELVNPRP

-824 MPLAQAIMKAVN
+824 MPLAQAIMKSVN

-850 TPRGTGMSFTKL
+850 TPRTTGMSFTKL
-862 RNILKDPQATEKQQ
+862 RNVLKDPQASEKQQ

-904 MGISDKTQQ
+904 MGVSDKPQR
-913 DESHS
+913 DESRS
-918 LFHEVTKKV
+918 IFQEVTKKV
-927 GL
+927 GQ

>member
-1 MLISEILYSPLP
+1 MLITEILYSPLP

-29 GAQDQQA
+29 GADDQAA

-48 MVKQLKKLF
+48 MVKQLRKLF

-63 FRETTGK
+63 FRETMGK
-70 YIWSPSLL
+70 YIWAPSLL
-78 ASGEMFSGSSIHFF
+78 TSGDMFSGSSVHFF
-92 NIKKINTQDF
+92 NIKKINTEDF

-147 SSLSSIWLLDDP
+147 SALSSIWLLDDP

-171 YDPKTKKPTEWF
+171 YDSKTKKPTEWF

-218 YVAKIQKRGVKI
+218 YVAKVQKRGVKI
-230 SDEPVVDSNYSFAV
+230 SDEPIQDSNYSFAV
-244 TSAQGGGISLK
+244 TSAQGGGLSLK
-255 YRPYIDPQTGE
+255 YRPYLDPQTGE
-266 PAVKK
+266 PATKK

-279 ESPDRHYIQNLDQ
+279 ETADRHYVQNLDQ

-303 QADKKLQG
+303 EADRKMQG

-323 LKPEQNRS
+323 LKPEQNRA
-331 VVEAFF
+331 VVEAFY

-343 GAQMITRDDPQR
+343 GAQMITKDDPQR

-369 GTEDHKPLK
+369 GTKDHNPLK
-378 VPNAKQLRD
+378 VPNATQLRQ
-387 QAVNMAIGYEQKF
+387 QAVNMAIDYESKF
-400 RSKQKEKGLIQEAQ
+400 RSRQKEKGIIQEAQ

-446 IKLCQEIVKLG
+446 IKLCQEIAQLG
-457 GKLDEVPINLKVDGA
+457 GNFDEVPINLKVDGA

-491 DRPIYADDQGFFSK
+491 DRPIYAEDQGFFSK
-505 YAREQGQNPEQQA
+505 YAKEQGQNQEQQA
-518 RARNYDEV
+518 RARNYDQA

-533 DFIKKLPVDTLVQ
+533 DFIKKLPVNTLVQ
-546 AEMLYKPMAQET
+546 AEMLYRPMAQQTE
-558 PDGLKF
+558 DGLKF
-564 VNISYDPAQ
+564 VNISYDSKE
-573 LGKVITLVPFAF
+573 LGKVMTLVPFAF
-585 KKFSTGTELPATQS
+585 KRFSTGTELDAQQS
-599 QEIKKRLLDDSTS
+599 AEIKKQLTDASTS
-612 DVKIVN
+612 DVKIIN
-618 NQLEHSGLDVLKIV
+618 NQLEHSGLDVKKIV
-632 EPVADLDPK
+632 DPVVDLDPK
-641 NRVANKAQL
+641 NRVANKDKL
-650 DTAREKL
+650 DAARENL

-662 TSPKLKGKNVLGNTM
+662 TSPKLRGKNVLGNTM

-703 KTAAA
+703 KATPA
-708 PSTKGR
+708 SKGKP
-714 NKTAVVA
+714 KTAVVA

-733 LWNLTKEKAQQLGA
+733 LWRLTKEQAQQLGA

-776 PELSSNI
+776 PEYAGNI
-783 SAVQSGGSI
+783 SAVQQGGSL
-792 MQKIKHELINPRP
+792 MQKIKHELVNPRP

-824 MPLAQAIMKAVN
+824 MPLAQAIMKSVN

-850 TPRGTGMSFTKL
+850 TPRTTGMSFTKL
-862 RNILKDPQATEKQQ
+862 RNVLKDPQASEKQQ

-904 MGISDKTQQ
+904 MGVSDKPQR
-913 DESHS
+913 DESRS
-918 LFHEVTKKV
+918 IFQEVTKKV
-927 GL
+927 GQ